1 MIPWG
6 VILFAVVVDL
16 VTPHEVSSA
25 PLLAVAPVAAA
36 PFMRVPSIV
45 AVGLVSMAVHA
56 GLVAVD
62 GTFGWRLGVARQ
74 LTLVC
79 VIVLAVLLRRTIER
93 HERAAGRAQRV
104 AEIAQRALLPDPPA
118 DIGGLRIA
126 THYAPADEEILVGGD
141 FYTVRASAGTVRALV
156 GDVRGKG
163 LAAVQA
169 ANVIVGAFNALADD
183 ASGLEE
189 VAERL
194 DRQLQREGE
203 RRGGL
208 EQSEGFT
215 AAVLVELRAGRDHVR
230 VLNRGLPS
238 PLVLTPEGLVRE
250 LAPSREAPPLGLSA
264 LGRFDVAA
272 DTFPLPPGS
281 TLICCTDGLTE
292 ARDARGQ
299 FYDPVAR
306 LPRLLARHG
315 ARLAADPGLLLGA
328 LAADAERHADGRR
341 SDDRGMLALYSPPS
355 SVDGSP
361 PHPEEPARRR

>member
-6 VILFAVVVDL
+6 IIVVAVVFDL
-16 VTPHEVSSA
+16 STPREVSGA

-36 PFMRVPSIV
+36 PFMRAGSIV
-45 AVGLVSMAVHA
+45 VVGLAAMAVHA
-56 GLVAVD
+56 VLVAVD

-93 HERAAGRAQRV
+93 HEKAVGRAQRV
-104 AEIAQRALLPDPPA
+104 AEIAQRALLPDPP
-118 DIGGLRIA
+118 DTLDGLRIA
-126 THYAPADEEILVGGD
+126 TRYAPADEEIMVGGD
-141 FYTVRASAGTVRALV
+141 FYSVRGSSAVVRAIV

-183 ASGLEE
+183 AADLEE
-189 VAERL
+189 MAERL

-215 AAVLVELRAGRDHVR
+215 AAVLVELDVARHRVR
-230 VLNRGLPS
+230 VLNRGLPP
-238 PLVLTPEGLVRE
+238 PLLLTPGGGVTE
-250 LAPSREAPPLGLSA
+250 LTPSQEAPPLGLYA
-264 LGRFDVAA
+264 LGHFGAPA
-272 DTFPLPPGS
+272 DSFPLSPGS
-281 TLICCTDGLTE
+281 TLICWTDGLTE
-292 ARDARGQ
+292 ARNSRGE

-306 LPRLLARHG
+306 LPRLLTRHG
-315 ARLAADPGLLLGA
+315 ARLTENPDLLLGA
-328 LAADAERHADGRR
+328 LASDAERHAGGRR
-341 SDDRGMLALYSPPS
+341 TDDQGMLAIHWPLSPGAVS
-355 SVDGSP
+355 AAHRVDQP
-361 PHPEEPARRR
+361 RRG

>member
-6 VILFAVVVDL
+6 VIVFAVVVDL
-16 VTPHEVSSA
+16 ATPREVSSA

-36 PFMRVPSIV
+36 PFMRARSIV
-45 AVGLVSMAVHA
+45 VVGLAAMVVHA
-56 GLVAVD
+56 GLVALD
-62 GTFGWRLGVARQ
+62 GTFGWRLGIARQ

-93 HERAAGRAQRV
+93 HEAAAGRAQRV
-104 AEIAQRALLPDPPA
+104 AEIAQRALLPDPPE
-118 DIGGLRIA
+118 DIAGLRIA

-141 FYTVRASAGTVRALV
+141 FYAVRASAGSVRALV

-183 ASGLEE
+183 ASDLAE

-215 AAVLVELRAGRDHVR
+215 AAVLVELDAGRHRVR
-230 VLNRGLPS
+230 VLNRGLPA
-238 PLVLTPEGLVRE
+238 PLVLAPDGTVRE
-250 LAPSREAPPLGLSA
+250 LTPSQEAPPLGLLA
-264 LGRFDVAA
+264 LGRFDAST

-292 ARDARGQ
+292 ARNARGQ
-299 FYDPVAR
+299 FYDAVAR
-306 LPRLLARHG
+306 LPRLLTRHG
-315 ARLAADPGLLLGA
+315 AHLAEDPGLLLSA
-328 LAADAERHADGRR
+328 LAADAERHAGGRHA
-341 SDDRGMLALYSPPS
+341 DDQGMLAIYSPPAP
-355 SVDGSP
+355 VVV
-361 PHPEEPARRR
+361 R